1 MSRAAAA
8 TSPAELRRAWGQF
21 ATGIAVAT
29 VCNEGK
35 PHGLTV
41 NSFTSVSLNP
51 PLISIALDRA
61 STVLPHLQAAESFA
75 VNVLRDSQRELS
87 IRFAQ
92 WPEGRFDGLQWSPG
106 ELGAP
111 LFPDMLA
118 VFECRKTQAIE
129 AGDHVLFLGEVV
141 RFAWDEG
148 EPLIYFGSRY
158 RELKRD

>member
-8 TSPAELRRAWGQF
+8 TPPAELRRAWGQF

-29 VCNEGK
+29 VCDDGN

-51 PLISIALDRA
+51 PLISIAIDRA
-61 STVLPHLQAAESFA
+61 STVLPHLKAAESFA

-92 WPEGRFDGLQWSPG
+92 WPEGRFEGLEWSLG
-106 ELGAP
+106 EQGAP
-111 LFPDMLA
+111 LFPGMLA
-118 VFECRKTQAIE
+118 IFECRKTQAIE
-129 AGDHVLFLGEVV
+129 AGDHVLFLGEVM
-141 RFAWDEG
+141 RFAWEEG
-148 EPLIYFGSRY
+148 EPLVYFASRY
-158 RELKRD
+158 RELKAD